1 MKKNLKVNTIL
12 NMIKTGSNIIFP
24 LITIPYVLRILSAD
38 NIGKVDFGNSFV
50 SYFSLIASLG
60 ISTYAIRECAKVRDD
75 RKNLDRVA
83 SQIFSINICTTII
96 AYVLMAISLIVFRK
110 LDSYRTLIII
120 QSTVILFTTVGAD
133 WINTAMEDFVYITL
147 RSVLFQI
154 LSLGLMF
161 LFVKT
166 PDDYV
171 KYALITVLSSSGSS
185 ISNIIY
191 RKKYCKMR
199 FTWDIPWKTHMIPI
213 LFLFVMSLS
222 QTVFNSADITML
234 GLIKGNHAV
243 GIYSTAA
250 KIEKI
255 LNQLIASIVYVLM
268 PRLSYMFDIED
279 YDNINILL
287 RKVLAVFVTIGFPCC
302 AGAAVMAKEIVLIV
316 GGENYVGATL
326 VLQILLLSTF
336 FSLVGGSFLGNI
348 VLLPSGNEKK
358 FMVIC
363 CISTVINVIANA
375 ILIPIFGVY
384 AAAAT
389 TAFSSLVILILLL
402 FSVDKRIKIIKIP
415 QLFIAPSIG
424 SIIMVI
430 CCYYLKK
437 LFVSLIIRTSV
448 CIILGI
454 IVYMC
459 IQLILKNELL
469 EEITGKTIKKFK
481 KG

>member
-1 MKKNLKVNTIL
+1 MKKNLEVNTIL

-83 SQIFSINICTTII
+83 SQIFSINICTTVI
-96 AYVLMAISLIVFRK
+96 AYVLLAISLVVFRR
-110 LDSYRTLIII
+110 LDSYRSLIII

-133 WINTAMEDFVYITL
+133 WINTAMEDFAYITL
-147 RSVLFQI
+147 RSVLVQI

-166 PDDYV
+166 PEDYV
-171 KYALITVLSSSGSS
+171 KYAIITVLSSSGSS

-191 RKKYCKMR
+191 RRKYCKMR

-213 LFLFVMSLS
+213 LFLFVMTLS

-234 GLIKGNHAV
+234 GLMKGNYAV

-287 RKVLAVFVTIGFPCC
+287 RKVLAVIVTIGFPCC

-326 VLQILLLSTF
+326 VLRILLLSTF

-363 CISTVINVIANA
+363 CISTVINIIANA
-375 ILIPIFGVY
+375 ILIPVFGVY

-389 TAFSSLVILILLL
+389 TAFSSLIILILLL
-402 FSVDKRIKIIKIP
+402 FSVDKSIKITKIP
-415 QLFIAPSIG
+415 QLFIAPFIG
-424 SIIMVI
+424 SFIMVI

-437 LFVSLIIRTSV
+437 MFASLIMRTGV
-448 CIILGI
+448 CVILGI

-459 IQLILKNELL
+459 IQIILKIELL
-469 EEITGKTIKKFK
+469 EEIIGKIIKKFK

>member
-38 NIGKVDFGNSFV
+38 NVGKVDFGNSFV

-75 RKNLDRVA
+75 RKKLDRLA

-96 AYVLMAISLIVFRK
+96 AYVLMAISLVVFRK
-110 LDSYRTLIII
+110 LDSYRSLIII

-166 PDDYV
+166 PDDYM

-191 RKKYCKMR
+191 RKKNCKMR
-199 FTWDIPWKTHMIPI
+199 FTWDIPWKTHMVPI

-234 GLIKGNHAV
+234 GLIKGNYAV

-302 AGAAVMAKEIVLIV
+302 AGATVMAKEIVLIV

-358 FMVIC
+358 FMIIC

-375 ILIPIFGVY
+375 ILIPVFGVY

-389 TAFSSLVILILLL
+389 TAFSSLIILILLL
-402 FSVDKRIKIIKIP
+402 FSIDERIKITKIP
-415 QLFIAPSIG
+415 QLFVAPSIG
-424 SIIMVI
+424 CIIMSI

-437 LFVSLIIRTSV
+437 MFVSLIMRTAICV
-448 CIILGI
+448 ILGI
-454 IVYMC
+454 IVYMS
-459 IQLILKNELL
+459 IQIILKNELL
-469 EEITGKTIKKFK
+469 EEIIGKTIKKLK